1 MFMSQFT
8 DQIKTESGTG
18 ACSINYEVYISNT
31 LKILDKIQIC
41 VSYEKS

>member
-1 MFMSQFT
+1 MSQLP
-8 DQIKTESGTG
+8 DQIQIESCIG

-41 VSYEKS
+41 VSYDKS